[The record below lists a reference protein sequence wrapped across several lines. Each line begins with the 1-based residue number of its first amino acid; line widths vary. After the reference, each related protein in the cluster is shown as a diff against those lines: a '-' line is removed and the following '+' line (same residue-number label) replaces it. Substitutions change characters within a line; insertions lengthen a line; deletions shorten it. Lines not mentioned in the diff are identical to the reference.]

1 MNLYLINPD
10 RNLSH
15 DINSEQDQYI
25 FNPDRNLSNIINPEH
40 DIFNCASDI
49 LENSNCLYC
58 KIYIYSYSLEIV
70 NTQKQVRHII
80 YVLNDLL

>member
-10 RNLSH
+10 RNLSD

-25 FNPDRNLSNIINPEH
+25 FNPYRNLSNIINPEH

-49 LENSNCLYC
+49 RENSNCLYC
-58 KIYIYSYSLEIV
+58 KIDIYSYSLEIV
-70 NTQKQVRHII
+70 NPLK
-80 YVLNDLL
+80 